1 MEVEE
6 IPTVS
11 RSQSQSQGPHSGTT
25 KVPFWE
31 AEHKV

>member
-11 RSQSQSQGPHSGTT
+11 RSQSQGPHSGTT